1 MEELIAKRYIK
12 ALLSDSDIAFA
23 QSVTT
28 IFESLSDSFKNK
40 KFLNIIA
47 STNVSADEKASLLL
61 DAVKSANS
69 QRVNNFIKLLVEN
82 KRINI
87 IPAIAEELRK
97 NLADMTKTYSGV
109 VLSNTN
115 IKAKIIKDLS
125 KGLSEKYNSK
135 IVLSF
140 EKTDFNGIKVEV
152 DDLGIEINFSKDR
165 INSQI
170 IEHIIKAI

>member
-12 ALLSDSDIAFA
+12 ALLSDSDVEFA
-23 QSVTT
+23 KNVTVL
-28 IFESLSDSFKNK
+28 FESLSKSFSND
-40 KFLNIIA
+40 KFLNIVTD
-47 STNVSADEKASLLL
+47 TNIKAEDKTSLLL
-61 DAVKSANS
+61 EVVKPANS
-69 QRVNNFIKLLVEN
+69 DRVNNFIRLLVEN

-97 NLADMTKTYSGV
+97 NLAHTMKTYSGV
-109 VLSNTN
+109 VFSDTDINTN
-115 IKAKIIKDLS
+115 VLEDLS
-125 KGLSEKYNSK
+125 SGLSKRYDSK
-135 IVLSF
+135 IFLSF

-152 DDLGIEINFSKDR
+152 NDLGIEIDFSKDR